1 MAQSGPVPSNK
12 KEWSQ
17 ASDWANQAKSS
28 AGEAAMCA
36 SEVASHAAAAVGATI
51 SQKADDLVA
60 QAGVGVHALGDRIA
74 QQLPQDGMLGNASQ
88 AVVNKV
94 RQGGDYLQEQG
105 LSGLSDDLSA
115 AIRSNPLPAVL
126 IAMGIGWYI
135 GRNVRL

>member
-1 MAQSGPVPSNK
+1 MAQSGPVPATK

-74 QQLPQDGMLGNASQ
+74 QQLPQEGMLGNASQ

>member
-1 MAQSGPVPSNK
+1 
-12 KEWSQ
+12 
-17 ASDWANQAKSS
+17 
-28 AGEAAMCA
+28 
-36 SEVASHAAAAVGATI
+36 
-51 SQKADDLVA
+51 
-60 QAGVGVHALGDRIA
+60 LGDRIA

-126 IAMGIGWYI
+126 IAAGIGWYI

>member
-126 IAMGIGWYI
+126 IAAGIGWYI

>member
-1 MAQSGPVPSNK
+1 MAQSGPVPSNQR
-12 KEWSQ
+12 EWSQ

-60 QAGVGVHALGDRIA
+60 QAGAGVHALGDRIA
-74 QQLPQDGMLGNASQ
+74 QQLPQEGMLGGASQ
-88 AVVNKV
+88 AVVDKV

-135 GRNVRL
+135 GRNIRL

>member
-1 MAQSGPVPSNK
+1 MAQSGPVPANK

-60 QAGVGVHALGDRIA
+60 QAGVGVNALGDRIA

>member
-1 MAQSGPVPSNK
+1 MAQSEPVPAK
-12 KEWSQ
+12 TREWSQ
-17 ASDWANQAKSS
+17 ATDWANQAKSS

-36 SEVASHAAAAVGATI
+36 SEVASHAAAAVGATLG
-51 SQKADDLVA
+51 QKADDLVA
-60 QAGVGVHALGDRIA
+60 QAGAGVHALGDRIA
-74 QQLPQDGMLGNASQ
+74 KQLPQEGMLGNASQ

-126 IAMGIGWYI
+126 IALGVGWYI
-135 GRNVRL
+135 GRKIRL

>member
-12 KEWSQ
+12 KDWSQ

-36 SEVASHAAAAVGATI
+36 SEVASHAAAAIGATI

-60 QAGVGVHALGDRIA
+60 QAGAGVNALGDRIA

-94 RQGGDYLQEQG
+94 RRGGDYLQEQG